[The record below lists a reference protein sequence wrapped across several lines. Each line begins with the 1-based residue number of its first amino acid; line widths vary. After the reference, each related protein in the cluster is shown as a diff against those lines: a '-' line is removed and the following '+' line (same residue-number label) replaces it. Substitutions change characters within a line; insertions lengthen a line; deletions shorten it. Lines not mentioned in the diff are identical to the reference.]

1 MRIADLLEKAS
12 LSDYVAQYTDLTLVK
27 DEWWGISP
35 LSEKDTDPSFSIR
48 GNMFYD
54 FSAGCGGNVLD
65 FIRKHDHCSFREA
78 VQKLSDWLGVTD
90 EVQLEPLPIVL
101 SMRKWK
107 RRERMRKERPPCELT
122 DEGLAA
128 FRCRSFHFWDD
139 EGLTADV
146 VSKYGVGFDRRNE
159 CITIPV
165 RDNNGQLINLLC
177 RTTKEHAKELG
188 IPKYIYRYKLG
199 TLDFFWGWWQNRE
212 SIGQK
217 KEVILVEGAKSVM
230 KLASM
235 GYDNAV
241 AILTSHLTEEQM
253 KILARNGFDVVVAL
267 DKDINPYNDDV
278 IRGLRRYCRVYIAT
292 DRWGLLGEKDSPC
305 DKGAEVW
312 SKIYHEKKLWR

>member
-146 VSKYGVGFDRRNE
+146 VSKYGVGFDRRNV
-159 CITIPV
+159 TF
-165 RDNNGQLINLLC
+165 G
-177 RTTKEHAKELG
+177 
-188 IPKYIYRYKLG
+188 
-199 TLDFFWGWWQNRE
+199 
-212 SIGQK
+212 
-217 KEVILVEGAKSVM
+217 
-230 KLASM
+230 
-235 GYDNAV
+235 
-241 AILTSHLTEEQM
+241 
-253 KILARNGFDVVVAL
+253 
-267 DKDINPYNDDV
+267 
-278 IRGLRRYCRVYIAT
+278 
-292 DRWGLLGEKDSPC
+292 
-305 DKGAEVW
+305 
-312 SKIYHEKKLWR
+312 